1 MDIFYEKQ
9 ELKEY
14 FENKVQSLIVH
25 TLDSYKGIEFF
36 TKLNDI
42 DEFVLRKDIKFFAQ
56 SYRDVLER
64 SLNLSFKLFNIL
76 PNYLNQLRKFLSDHD
91 KLSSKKIDEQL
102 KKVRDSRKILDGTSK
117 YLASWIE
124 ESEKY
129 YADRLETFTIETET
143 GQMDVPVDSTLGMGK
158 FFFINPLRI
167 QINIPYYN
175 INKLSEISEFIKEI
189 WQSHFEFFFSEDGT
203 ELDTTI
209 HGISKVERRFNILKE
224 QPRR

>member
-64 SLNLSFKLFNIL
+64 SLDLSFKLFNIL
-76 PNYLNQLRKFLSDHD
+76 PNYLNQLRKFLSDRD
-91 KLSSKKIDEQL
+91 KLSSKKLDEQL
-102 KKVRDSRKILDGTSK
+102 EKVRDLRKTLDRTSK

-189 WQSHFEFFFSEDGT
+189 WQSHFEFFSLEDGVR
-203 ELDTTI
+203 LDSTI
-209 HGISKVERRFNILKE
+209 SGISEVERVFNLLKN
-224 QPRR
+224 R